1 MAFESPFEK
10 GGTRGICLGTPWE
23 NPPSPPFRKGG
34 ESYLRISSKSNHAC
48 RDWMVENNRRLI
60 STRSKRSRPVRLLKP
75 SQIIQGGSRLSSPAH
90 LGIHVARYHHSIVIA
105 PKVPRHAY

>member
-34 ESYLRISSKSNHAC
+34 ILFTDKLLANHSNDPTLKLDNIHAPLSGDLSPSMGVDQKRPPLRRPLLLQKSAEPRAFSESAPGL
-48 RDWMVENNRRLI
+48 
-60 STRSKRSRPVRLLKP
+60 RPVLP
-75 SQIIQGGSRLSSPAH
+75 GYGGR
-90 LGIHVARYHHSIVIA
+90 
-105 PKVPRHAY
+105 VPHQ